1 MTLLMSTIEDQAPG
15 LDAINRA
22 LDNFY
27 GEKPYGLFSENELTG
42 SASSALE
49 AISVYRSQADRPHW
63 HFITFGFSEL
73 FEKES
78 ENSELSG
85 LGFELTFRLATSTA
99 IEPQT
104 PEWAC
109 RFLNDLARMILENGT
124 HVQAGDHLALGSPI
138 APDSGSRLDSILF
151 VRDSE
156 LGSIETKNGRV
167 DFIQVV
173 GLTSDERS
181 LLERWR
187 GEKFIESAKIVLGTQ
202 LITDLKRESFAN
214 NPVVIRSFDQ
224 AVTAGGVADVT
235 IDCAIAEWIFTYKA
249 SVLLGVDCIS
259 QLQENLVSCI
269 SGGRRVTV
277 KGAES
282 TIIFRK
288 GKEANFTIENDVL
301 IIDCTAADAQSFV
314 TQLKPMPG
322 SYSFANLPLGI
333 EVTDG
338 RGLDMMDSLPNPAT
352 KTNKRKTKK

>member
-1 MTLLMSTIEDQAPG
+1 MSTNEHQAPG

-22 LDNFY
+22 LHSFY
-27 GEKPYGLFSENELTG
+27 GEKPYGLFSETELTG
-42 SASSALE
+42 TGSSALE
-49 AISVYRSQADRPHW
+49 SISVYRSQADRPHW

-78 ENSELSG
+78 ENPELSG
-85 LGFELTFRLATSTA
+85 LGFELTFRLALSAT

-109 RFLNDLARMILENGT
+109 RFLNDLARLILENGT
-124 HVQAGDHLALGSPI
+124 HVQPGDHLALGNPI
-138 APDSGSRLDSILF
+138 DLDSGSRLDSILF

-156 LGSIETKNGRV
+156 LGSIETPNGRV
-167 DFIQVV
+167 EFIQVV
-173 GLTSDERS
+173 GLTGDERS

-187 GEKFIESAKIVLGTQ
+187 REKFIESAKTVLGTQ

-224 AVTAGGVADVT
+224 TVTAGGAVDVT
-235 IDCAIAEWIFTYKA
+235 IDCPIAEWIFTYRA

-259 QLQENLVSCI
+259 MLQESLVSCI
-269 SGGRRVTV
+269 SAGRRVTV

-282 TIIFRK
+282 TIVFRK

-301 IIDCTAADAQSFV
+301 IIDCTAADAQAFV

-333 EVTDG
+333 EVSDG
-338 RGLDMMDSLPNPAT
+338 RGLDMMGNAPNPVT
-352 KTNKRKTKK
+352 RTDKRKTKK